1 MSLFTD
7 RQAHIASYIVI
18 IIALTALIPLH
29 LLASF
34 FAGFLIYEII
44 HSLNKMIE
52 PYTKSS
58 KTKLILSIVLSV
70 TIIALLVLAITS
82 LVNFTLSDLQ
92 GHHGL
97 DGFNAQI
104 DKTLINIQQEIAKFL
119 PSYIPNN
126 ISDLKNNFMELIKN
140 NIQAV
145 RSAGTDFLHNIAT
158 TFIGL
163 IIGILVSVQTNN
175 SKATQPQPAFKVALT
190 ARITHLGD
198 SFRNVVFAQIKIS
211 FINTVLFVIFSLVI
225 LPLFHVH
232 LPFEKTLCLLTFVFG
247 LIPIAGNLLSNS
259 LIVLAGLTISLPVAS
274 VCLVY
279 LVLIHKLEYFI
290 NAQIIGTKIKAKAW
304 EVLLAMLI
312 FESIFGIGGLIV
324 APIFYAY
331 IKQELTVLKMI

>member
-1 MSLFTD
+1 MNLFTD
-7 RQAHIASYIVI
+7 RQSQIASYIVI
-18 IIALTALIPLH
+18 ITALTSLIPLH
-29 LLASF
+29 LLACF
-34 FAGFLIYEII
+34 FAGFLIYETI
-44 HSLNKMIE
+44 HSLNKMVE
-52 PYTKSS
+52 PYTKSN
-58 KTKLILSIVLSV
+58 KTKLVVSIALST
-70 TIIALLVLAITS
+70 TIISILVLAITS
-82 LVNFTLSDLQ
+82 LVNFTLSDFQ

-97 DGFNAQI
+97 DGINAQI
-104 DKTLINIQQEIAKFL
+104 DKTLISVQQEIAKFL

-126 ISDLKNNFMELIKN
+126 ISDLKNSFMALIKN

-163 IIGILVSVQTNN
+163 VIGILVSVQTNN
-175 SKATQPQPAFKVALT
+175 TKTTQPQPAFKVAL
-190 ARITHLGD
+190 AERIKHLGE

-232 LPFEKTLCLLTFVFG
+232 LPFEKTLCLLTFIFG

-259 LIVLAGLTISLPVAS
+259 LIVLAGLTISFPIAS

-304 EVLLAMLI
+304 EVLLAMLL
-312 FESIFGIGGLIV
+312 FEAIFGIGGLIV